1 MESNEAGTPLRQ
13 ASTRQCLL
21 TELDNLQ
28 RIQQA
33 RLQQLRVQVT
43 QHFTQRLINCPYYD
57 DSDPVHEVA
66 KLITGNACAIFQVA
80 RASICHL
87 EDGRSRPAV
96 LSLLEQHPQP
106 SPALVDAQPDA
117 GSMQILLVRGILEIQ
132 DVLRA
137 SCGQAWRD
145 GYLQPLNI
153 GALLYVRVQLAG
165 EMVALLRLEHTGG
178 RRCWRPDEIEFA
190 AELAEQYAHVLSIQE
205 QRKTISILHL
215 LLHTMGQSADALIL
229 LDRAGAVAY
238 VNPSFSALTHYP
250 SEALLGRRIG
260 DLDTFANLG
269 EQLLAPNS
277 ALNRDNHW
285 QGEFKSRRKNLEPY
299 WGRLSLSKIHADD
312 GSLTHYLG
320 IYEDITDSK
329 QSRQRL
335 ERLVYKDHLTGLD
348 NRYTF
353 ILELQNRFDQI
364 PDPAICLLLV
374 DIDNFKRIN
383 HSLGHQ
389 TGDKLLLSLAR
400 RLRNGLDGH
409 VSLARFASNEFA
421 LLLNGDE
428 PEKGLDF
435 AKKVLSILEK
445 PLFAGNQLISISG
458 SIGLAFSPAHGKDC
472 QTLMRHADQALHKA
486 KSKGKQQLYVF
497 DDELNAEASYKLFVE
512 NNLRRALMQNE
523 LEVFYQPKIC
533 LKTGQLLGMEA
544 LLRWKQSAATSINP
558 GELISLAEETGLIIP
573 IGKWVVRQACRV
585 SKQLAAAGMSN
596 LPVAVNLSPRQ
607 FIDQNLVE
615 SIIGILADEQLPA
628 EMLEL
633 ELTEGL
639 LLEATDDVRDQLF
652 RLKQLGLSLA
662 MDDFGTGYSS
672 LSYLKK
678 FPIDILKIDRSF
690 IRDIPQN
697 QDDME
702 ITSAVIAMA
711 HKLKI
716 KVVAEGIESLE
727 QLDFLRS
734 QNCDIGQGYLFSKPI
749 GEADLLPILLG
760 FPYSGSVATQP

>member
-43 QHFTQRLINCPYYD
+43 QHLTQRLINCSDYD

-117 GSMQILLVRGILEIQ
+117 GLMQILLVRGILEIQ

-178 RRCWRPDEIEFA
+178 WRCWRPDEIEFA

-260 DLDTFANLG
+260 DLETFANLG
-269 EQLLAPNS
+269 EQLLAPDS

-320 IYEDITDSK
+320 ISSNYRIASIK
-329 QSRQRL
+329 
-335 ERLVYKDHLTGLD
+335 YLT
-348 NRYTF
+348 R
-353 ILELQNRFDQI
+353 
-364 PDPAICLLLV
+364 P
-374 DIDNFKRIN
+374 
-383 HSLGHQ
+383 
-389 TGDKLLLSLAR
+389 
-400 RLRNGLDGH
+400 
-409 VSLARFASNEFA
+409 FACCWWISTTSNESITA
-421 LLLNGDE
+421 L
-428 PEKGLDF
+428 
-435 AKKVLSILEK
+435 VTR
-445 PLFAGNQLISISG
+445 
-458 SIGLAFSPAHGKDC
+458 PA
-472 QTLMRHADQALHKA
+472 T
-486 KSKGKQQLYVF
+486 
-497 DDELNAEASYKLFVE
+497 
-512 NNLRRALMQNE
+512 
-523 LEVFYQPKIC
+523 
-533 LKTGQLLGMEA
+533 
-544 LLRWKQSAATSINP
+544 
-558 GELISLAEETGLIIP
+558 
-573 IGKWVVRQACRV
+573 
-585 SKQLAAAGMSN
+585 
-596 LPVAVNLSPRQ
+596 
-607 FIDQNLVE
+607 
-615 SIIGILADEQLPA
+615 
-628 EMLEL
+628 
-633 ELTEGL
+633 
-639 LLEATDDVRDQLF
+639 
-652 RLKQLGLSLA
+652 
-662 MDDFGTGYSS
+662 
-672 LSYLKK
+672 
-678 FPIDILKIDRSF
+678 
-690 IRDIPQN
+690 
-697 QDDME
+697 
-702 ITSAVIAMA
+702 
-711 HKLKI
+711 
-716 KVVAEGIESLE
+716 
-727 QLDFLRS
+727 
-734 QNCDIGQGYLFSKPI
+734 NCS
-749 GEADLLPILLG
+749 
-760 FPYSGSVATQP
+760 